1 MIIRDANDRAA
12 LGMTGLKDAFSARL
26 KPCPDTNHMREVGTS
41 GLVGRLFRL
50 NSTGFPFIKK
60 GGARLT
66 LARNPKRSLS
76 RHTQMRR
83 TAVCYPS
90 GALCLLSLSV
100 LVCSYAAYVGQDLLS
115 WYEFE
120 SFAGELPSGDILWT
134 FVMPSYGTLLV
145 FVKRF

>member
-1 MIIRDANDRAA
+1 V
-12 LGMTGLKDAFSARL
+12 L
-26 KPCPDTNHMREVGTS
+26 
-41 GLVGRLFRL
+41 
-50 NSTGFPFIKK
+50 
-60 GGARLT
+60 
-66 LARNPKRSLS
+66 SLW
-76 RHTQMRR
+76 
-83 TAVCYPS
+83 
-90 GALCLLSLSV
+90 GLCLLSLSV